1 MCISKV
7 YTRIEP
13 KASVSWPSNSVNC
26 ASMLLRKDIWK
37 NFTKTIF
44 SLRDVIKYASGYKT
58 VVPTQPVTLMQNLNN
73 TIICFNNQLKGKYQ
87 MNTLSYSCPFIA
99 SWSKHRNNNR
109 RNDNDKKVILIK
121 LMTTIYFTN
130 H

>member
-7 YTRIEP
+7 YTPTER
-13 KASVSWPSNSVNC
+13 KASVPWHSNSVNC
-26 ASMLLRKDIWK
+26 ASMSLRKDIWK

-73 TIICFNNQLKGKYQ
+73 TIICFNNQLIGKV
-87 MNTLSYSCPFIA
+87 SSEDSCM
-99 SWSKHRNNNR
+99 SS
-109 RNDNDKKVILIK
+109 VMLV
-121 LMTTIYFTN
+121 
-130 H
+130 

>member
-13 KASVSWPSNSVNC
+13 KASVPWPSNSVNC

-73 TIICFNNQLKGKYQ
+73 TIICFNNQLIGKV
-87 MNTLSYSCPFIA
+87 SSEDSCM
-99 SWSKHRNNNR
+99 SSVMLVENLWN
-109 RNDNDKKVILIK
+109 IK
-121 LMTTIYFTN
+121 
-130 H
+130 